1 MHRLHAALPPL
12 ALLLVAACGGGGP
25 VTDEEASK
33 FQDTVTDQVPEMRTY
48 TDDVFKNIA
57 TNVCTVLKTKDASV
71 ADAVGVLD
79 NYSKI
84 PADKRGLVAGIA
96 AGAACPEL
104 KTKIG

>member
-1 MHRLHAALPPL
+1 MPRLRTSLLPL

-25 VTDEEASK
+25 VTDEEAAK
-33 FQDTVTDQVPEMRTY
+33 FQDTVTDQVPEMRAY

-57 TNVCTVLKTKDASV
+57 TNVCTVIKTKDASV

-84 PADKRGLVAGIA
+84 PAGKREFVAGIA

-104 KTKIG
+104 KDKIK